1 MLIDHVELEQAAR
14 AFMTEHHD
22 LAVTVNLLLG
32 KIADLGDVYGDDD
45 PGHQAKQGFA
55 KAREQVVGGSGALCD
70 AYGGIGVNLAL
81 MSGNVQVANWNGIAS
96 LPAVDTKTVPRFGS

>member
-1 MLIDHVELEQAAR
+1 LTPRVEIDHVGLELAAR
-14 AFMTEHHD
+14 AFVVEHHD
-22 LAVTVNLLLG
+22 LAVTVHSLLG

-45 PGHQAKQGFA
+45 SGRTAKQGFA
-55 KAREQVVGGSGALCD
+55 AAREQLVGGSGALCD

-96 LPAVDTKTVPRFGS
+96 LPVVDPKTVP